1 MEDLTISKENIR
13 QDVIK
18 FIELFHPK
26 EQPNVGAWHEL
37 IYANGQCFRFAQ
49 ILCTAFQHYD
59 SHIVGVGTML
69 IGTSYRAL
77 QEEVLR
83 GTYNHYY
90 TYIDGSY
97 YHIFGCDGSDPS
109 DFEVDVEIRDPSD
122 LCTDDVRE
130 IPWLSKYFDE
140 HQCLKEDTKFMRV
153 LSQDEINSILQ
164 HIERYHNQR
173 LEAAL
178 VDCIKHY

>member
-1 MEDLTISKENIR
+1 MR
-13 QDVIK
+13 QDVIE
-18 FIELFHPK
+18 FIELFHPQ
-26 EQPNVGAWHEL
+26 EQPSVGEWHEL

-49 ILCTAFQHYD
+49 ILCAAFRHYD

-69 IGTSYRAL
+69 EGTSYHAL

-90 TYIDGSY
+90 ACIDGSY

-109 DFEVDVEIRDPSD
+109 DFEVDVEIHDLSD
-122 LCTDDVRE
+122 LHTDDVRE

-153 LSQDEINSILQ
+153 LSQDEIDSVLR
-164 HIERYHNQR
+164 HSERYHNQR
-173 LEAAL
+173 LETAL
-178 VDCIKHY
+178 ADCIKHY